1 MVIVIEV
8 HRRLVIAGSIHRVL
22 WLLRHRLV
30 SGISVSATRRRLTS
44 LRCGGGRR
52 HLLAYTLALAL
63 RCSLLLVS
71 SVAARLVYSRPKLHA
86 IDTGRHLVT
95 WAVLALESL
104 NVNVGQVEAVDATF
118 GQEWS

>member
-1 MVIVIEV
+1 MPIKIW
-8 HRRLVIAGSIHRVL
+8 IAAIHRIL
-22 WLLRHRLV
+22 RLRHWLD
-30 SGISVSATRRRLTS
+30 SSVRVPALRCCLGS
-44 LRCGGGRR
+44 LRCGARRR
-52 HLLAYTLALAL
+52 HLLALSWVLSMPLALSL
-63 RCSLLLVS
+63 RCSLLWVS

-104 NVNVGQVEAVDATF
+104 NVNVRQAEAVDATL